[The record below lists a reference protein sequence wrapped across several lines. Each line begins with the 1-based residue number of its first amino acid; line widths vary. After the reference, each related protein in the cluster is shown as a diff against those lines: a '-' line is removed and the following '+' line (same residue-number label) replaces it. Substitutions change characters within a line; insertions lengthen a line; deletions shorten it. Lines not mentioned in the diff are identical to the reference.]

1 MSRQPPTKKSSRKE
15 QTVVECFWFV
25 PQEVRIDDGSVLR
38 FTGRFLYGCEALC
51 KLEVRTLLTDQGQ
64 VIFLVGYGLGP
75 GYAHQVIARNKLAKA
90 AKRGKFARLLWGSAY
105 DCLYGRMRGL
115 FPDDEAGQMLA
126 AQTCMR
132 TLDRL
137 KL

>member
-1 MSRQPPTKKSSRKE
+1 MTRQPPTRKSTRKE
-15 QTVVECFWFV
+15 QTVVECFWFA
-25 PQEVRIDDGSVLR
+25 PQEVRMTDGSVLR

-51 KLEVRTLLTDQGQ
+51 QLDVKTLITDGGM
-64 VIFLVGYGLGP
+64 VLFLVEDDFGLG
-75 GYAHQVIARNKLAKA
+75 YMYQCIERAKLVKA
-90 AKRGKFARLLWGSAY
+90 AKRGKLARLLWGSAY
-105 DCLYGRMRGL
+105 DVLYGRMRWL
-115 FPDDEAGQMLA
+115 FPNDEAGQMLA